1 MKRVKKKLQLPADY
15 HFLLHLSELGHWKKL
30 QRTIA
35 EIEVKSRG
43 FYLCVYEDKKILV
56 VE

>member
-56 VE
+56 VQ